1 MKITVN
7 GEAQDVSATTLAGL
21 IDELGYAGARI
32 ATALN
37 GQFVPKAERE
47 RAALAAGARVEIV
60 APMQGG

>member
-7 GEAQDVSATTLAGL
+7 DEAQDVSATTLAGL

-37 GQFVPKAERE
+37 GQFVPKTERE

>member
-1 MKITVN
+1 MKIIVN
-7 GEAQDVSATTLAGL
+7 DEAQEVSARTLAAL

-37 GQFVPKAERE
+37 GHFVPKTA
-47 RAALAAGARVEIV
+47 RADTLLDAGARVEIV

>member
-7 GEAQDVSATTLAGL
+7 DETQDVSATTLAGL
-21 IDELGYAGARI
+21 LDELGYAGARI

-37 GQFVPKAERE
+37 GHFVPRTERM
-47 RAALAAGARVEIV
+47 RATLAAGARVEIV

>member
-1 MKITVN
+1 MKIIVN
-7 GEAQDVSATTLAGL
+7 DEAQDVSATTLAGL

-37 GQFVPKAERE
+37 GHFVPKTARE
-47 RAALAAGARVEIV
+47 QARLDIGARVEIV